1 MFKVPR
7 MHGPKGR
14 LTDIFS
20 LRADCSGEPQS
31 VLILDQLTHVPETGD
46 VLQVAGRHLPIAAV
60 DRQRMRSCLTGWP
73 LIGLGSIA
81 VLVKEPVD
89 DLKALASQPTR
100 LWVTWTPKNN
110 LPWHLKTD
118 DLPTFTRLN
127 EDWNAHPNDVGLKL
141 EKRGTELIAWMKPNP
156 YLHRQYEKVPEI
168 AVSFVNCSRYR
179 VTSVNDE
186 GWYLGQCR
194 FSGLAPKWG
203 EFYEISGDTRDN
215 MNSTPWIK
223 MEGLGERPFHF
234 YLKDETLEIKAQDWV
249 LKSQS

>member
-1 MFKVPR
+1 

-20 LRADCSGEPQS
+20 LRADGSGQPQS
-31 VLILDQLTHVPETGD
+31 VLMLDQLTHVPEAGD
-46 VLQVAGRHLPIAAV
+46 VLQVAGRHLAVAKV

-73 LIGLGSIA
+73 LIGLGSIG
-81 VLVKEPVD
+81 VLVNEPVD
-89 DLKALASQPTR
+89 DLKTLASHPNR
-100 LWVTWTPKNN
+100 LWVTWAAKNN
-110 LPWHLKTD
+110 LPWHFKTD
-118 DLPTFTRLN
+118 DHPAFTRLN
-127 EDWNAHPNDVGLKL
+127 EDWNAHPNDVSLRL
-141 EKRGTELIAWMKPNP
+141 EKCGTELIAWMKPNP
-156 YLHRQYEKVPEI
+156 YLHRQYEKASEI

-203 EFYEISGDTRDN
+203 EFYEISGDTRDD

-223 MEGLGERPFHF
+223 MEGLGVKHFHF

-249 LKSQS
+249 INSQI